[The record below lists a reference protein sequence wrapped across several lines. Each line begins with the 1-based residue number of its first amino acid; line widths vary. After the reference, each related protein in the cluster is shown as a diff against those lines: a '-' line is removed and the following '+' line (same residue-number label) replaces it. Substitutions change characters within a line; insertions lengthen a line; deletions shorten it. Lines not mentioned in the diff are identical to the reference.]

1 MWRITRAAAM
11 IFPIF
16 HGQRLTLRRALSV
29 VLSREF
35 PRSRRPL
42 AVVRLVVG
50 FLLVGELSTFGFF

>member
-1 MWRITRAAAM
+1 M